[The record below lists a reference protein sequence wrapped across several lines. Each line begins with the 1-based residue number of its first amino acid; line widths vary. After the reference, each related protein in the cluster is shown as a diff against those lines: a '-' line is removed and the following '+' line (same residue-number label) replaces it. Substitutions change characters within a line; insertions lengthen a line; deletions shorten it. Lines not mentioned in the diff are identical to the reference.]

1 MKRLIQSLTLF
12 SLLLITLFPS
22 RVMAQSQEKPI
33 ELLIRADDSGMSHA
47 SNLALES
54 LAKTGLPFSTSI
66 MFTCPWYQESVEII
80 KKYPH
85 ISAGIHL
92 TLNAEWK
99 NYRWGPVAGIS
110 AVPSLVDSAGFFTPS
125 RAALRALNPT
135 LADIETELRAQIER
149 AVNSGIRIDYVDYH
163 MGAAVETPERRAIV
177 EKLANEYGL
186 VISRYFGERDTESMY
201 SDPIDKKQDKLL
213 SVTQALTPD
222 SLNLF
227 VTHILK
233 DTPEVEALVDLNPFG
248 PKNMSKHRAAEL
260 SALLSPEFAEL
271 LEKKNISLITYKD
284 LIDRIGLENMK
295 SPLDS
300 GY

>member
-1 MKRLIQSLTLF
+1 MRLFTPLILLA
-12 SLLLITLFPS
+12 SLLLTGLFS
-22 RVMAQSQEKPI
+22 QNLTAQSEEKPV

-47 SNLALES
+47 SNMALES
-54 LAKTGLPFSTSI
+54 LAKTGIPFSTSI

-80 KKYPH
+80 KEYHH

-99 NYRWGPVAGIS
+99 NYRWGPVAGVS

-125 RAALRALNPT
+125 RGALRALEPS

-163 MGAAVETPERRAIV
+163 MGAAVESPDRRAIV
-177 EKLANEYGL
+177 EKLAKEYGL
-186 VISRYFGERDTESMY
+186 AISRYFGEKDTDIMY
-201 SDPIDKKQDKLL
+201 SDPIEKKLEKLL
-213 SVTQALTPD
+213 KVTQDLT
-222 SLNLF
+222 SENINLF
-227 VTHILK
+227 VTHILE
-233 DTPEVEALVDLNPFG
+233 DTPEVQALVDLNPFG
-248 PKNMSKHRAAEL
+248 PKDMSKHRAAEL
-260 SALLSPEFAEL
+260 SALLSPEFSAL

-295 SPLDS
+295 SPIDT

>member
-1 MKRLIQSLTLF
+1 MRLFTPLILLA
-12 SLLLITLFPS
+12 SLLLTGLFS
-22 RVMAQSQEKPI
+22 QNLTAQSEEKPV

-47 SNLALES
+47 SNMALES
-54 LAKTGLPFSTSI
+54 LAKTGIPFSTSI

-80 KKYPH
+80 KEYDH

-99 NYRWGPVAGIS
+99 NYRWGPVAGVS

-125 RAALRALNPT
+125 RGALRALEPS

-163 MGAAVETPERRAIV
+163 MGAAVESPDRRAIV
-177 EKLANEYGL
+177 EKLAKEYGL
-186 VISRYFGERDTESMY
+186 AISRYFGEKDTDIMY
-201 SDPIDKKQDKLL
+201 SDPIEKKLEKLL
-213 SVTQALTPD
+213 KVTQDLT
-222 SLNLF
+222 SENINLF
-227 VTHILK
+227 VTHILE
-233 DTPEVEALVDLNPFG
+233 DTPEVQALVDLNPFG
-248 PKNMSKHRAAEL
+248 PKDMSKHRAAEL
-260 SALLSPEFAEL
+260 SALLSPEFSAL
-271 LEKKNISLITYKD
+271 LEEKNISLITYKD

-295 SPLDS
+295 SPIDT